1 MIQTL
6 VFAAKEFNSKSYGRC
21 ISTYTRKGHAHER
34 KEKGKFKPCLS
45 CGFPLETFDLEVGGY
60 FPVPLI
66 RLQQLEIEKP
76 LGRAVLYQEIRHW
89 TH

>member
-1 MIQTL
+1 MYFYLHKERPCSREEGEREVQT
-6 VFAAKEFNSKSYGRC
+6 
-21 ISTYTRKGHAHER
+21 
-34 KEKGKFKPCLS
+34 CLS

-60 FPVPLI
+60 FPEPLI

-76 LGRAVLYQEIRHW
+76 LGRAVLSQEIRHW